1 MIKPFD
7 IIIVLVLLALSFL
20 PNAIFAYQQATR
32 KEEAKIYAILTI
44 DGEEIERF
52 ELSENTPH
60 DEFIYFPHDNQ
71 YNIIEIDGTRISDK
85 EDNSPDQI
93 AVQTGWISQPDQTS
107 IACHMGWWL
116 RLFQPSLLLVIMT
129 PLSRYKAME
138 SSLCE

>member
-1 MIKPFD
+1 MRKIFKKYSHLIKPFD

-60 DEFIYFPHDNQ
+60 EEFIYFPHDDQ
-71 YNIIEIDGTRISDK
+71 YNIIEIDGTRIRDK

-93 AVQTGWISQPDQTS
+93 AVQQVGFPSRVRQVF
-107 IACHMGWWL
+107 ACHMG
-116 RLFQPSLLLVIMT
+116 
-129 PLSRYKAME
+129 
-138 SSLCE
+138 

>member
-1 MIKPFD
+1 MRTIVKKYSHLIKPFD

-60 DEFIYFPHDNQ
+60 EEFIYFPHDDQ
-71 YNIIEIDGTRISDK
+71 YNIIEIDGTRIRDK

-93 AVQTGWISQPDQTS
+93 AVKQVGFPSRVRQVF
-107 IACHMGWWL
+107 ACHMG
-116 RLFQPSLLLVIMT
+116 
-129 PLSRYKAME
+129 
-138 SSLCE
+138 